1 MARTEKVASSMKHDE
16 GQQLREE
23 VRRCLDRTE
32 DPTPTLNKCEQGA
45 IKSLQLVEGLVIL
58 PPTKAL
64 PPWS

>member
-32 DPTPTLNKCEQGA
+32 DPTPHLTSVNREP
-45 IKSLQLVEGLVIL
+45 S
-58 PPTKAL
+58 KAC
-64 PPWS
+64 S